1 MDWARFDQEAE
12 RLRLL
17 NLLVWKDGKEVLRR
31 DYDGE
36 IRRNQYSVTKSFT
49 SIAVGI
55 AEGEGLLSL
64 DEPLLDAFPEE
75 APETP
80 CPNLRKATVRD
91 LLTMCLGQ
99 GQGFLMGEQRPFLP
113 ERDWVRYSLALPFP
127 YAPGEKF
134 VYNNVGP
141 YLAGILVQRR
151 AGCDLV
157 SYLTPRLFAP
167 LGIQRPTWE
176 TDPLGY
182 NFGAGGLFLT
192 VSELTRVGQLLLQQ
206 GRWNGKQLIPA
217 AYVQA
222 ASAKQVENGA
232 DGYGYLFWR
241 GKDNSY
247 RADGKYG
254 QFAVIFPDEG
264 VVLGANAESRAQG
277 ELLDLL
283 IRERKALLA
292 AGN

>member
-1 MDWARFDQEAE
+1 M
-12 RLRLL
+12 
-17 NLLVWKDGKEVLRR
+17 
-31 DYDGE
+31 
-36 IRRNQYSVTKSFT
+36 
-49 SIAVGI
+49 
-55 AEGEGLLSL
+55 
-64 DEPLLDAFPEE
+64 
-75 APETP
+75 
-80 CPNLRKATVRD
+80 
-91 LLTMCLGQ
+91 
-99 GQGFLMGEQRPFLP
+99 
-113 ERDWVRYSLALPFP
+113 
-127 YAPGEKF
+127 
-134 VYNNVGP
+134 
-141 YLAGILVQRR
+141 
-151 AGCDLV
+151 V

-176 TDPLGY
+176 TDPLGC

-192 VSELTRVGQLLLQQ
+192 VSELTRVGQLLLQE

-232 DGYGYLFWR
+232 EGYGYLFWR

-254 QFAVIFPDEG
+254 QFAVIFPEEG